1 MPRQHSRKTTNSG
14 SIVGDL
20 CILAEV
26 AVVLVKIVGKLAH
39 DAGENG
45 AAKPWIEYFG
55 VFSG

>member
-1 MPRQHSRKTTNSG
+1 MTCPRRVSIVEKTTSSG

-45 AAKPWIEYFG
+45 AAKP
-55 VFSG
+55 